1 MGKKSAG
8 ILLYRFLNNSLQV
21 LLVHPGGPFWK
32 KKDLGAWTIPKGE
45 FIEGQEDAL
54 VAAKREF
61 KEETGFEIDGNFMPL
76 SLIKQKS
83 GKVVYAWAL
92 KGDLD
97 INNLK
102 SNIIKIEWPPHSDKM
117 LEIPEIDKAEWLGI
131 ERAKEKIISGQA
143 SLINELVKKLQYV
156 DT

>member
-102 SNIIKIEWPPHSDKM
+102 SNIIKIEWPPHSIKCWKS
-117 LEIPEIDKAEWLGI
+117 PK
-131 ERAKEKIISGQA
+131 
-143 SLINELVKKLQYV
+143 
-156 DT
+156 